1 MCHSLLRS
9 SLHWQLRGLLCRAC
23 WRHRLDLKLLAN
35 VVVAKVLALKTQFV
49 FSARARGKIKAEN
62 LNAIIAKEKGSHPAA
77 LAKAPGKK
85 SESIHSGHSV

>member
-1 MCHSLLRS
+1 
-9 SLHWQLRGLLCRAC
+9 
-23 WRHRLDLKLLAN
+23 LLAN

-62 LNAIIAKEKGSHPAA
+62 LNAIIAKEKGSHPAV

-85 SESIHSGHSV
+85 SESIHSGHSA